1 MEIISKK
8 QREFIEENKEED
20 INSLLLKKWDKDL
33 DIMFCIRQIIGRK
46 KAKEKFPLLL
56 NYNLIYPD
64 KIYLEQTSSDITANY
79 KAELFNGQKTIR
91 DLTSGFGIDD
101 IYFSKYIDKVFYHER
116 NSELAEIA
124 KLNFQNMGIENIEV
138 IIGDSIQELENYS
151 KTDIIYLDPS
161 RRDDNKNK
169 VFLLKD
175 CQPNIIGLI
184 PKLFEKADII
194 AIKLS
199 PMLEINSLKQC
210 IDNIKQVHIVSIKNE
225 CKELFIILEK
235 GYIGE
240 IEYLCIDYK
249 GDNKSIFNFHE
260 GETQDTEFL
269 NIEDI
274 NRLNYLYEPNSSI
287 MKASGYRFISKKFN
301 LKKLSLFSHLF
312 LSNKDIDSF
321 PGRKFIINEV
331 LEFKSNGIKDLK
343 KKFPFANISIRNF
356 PLTVNEIR
364 KKTDIKDGG
373 EDYLFFT
380 TIGKDKKII
389 LICNK
394 IISD

>member
-46 KAKEKFPLLL
+46 KAKEKFPLLI

-210 IDNIKQVHIVSIKNE
+210 IDNIKQIHIVSIKNE

-312 LSNKDIDSF
+312 LSDKHLELF
-321 PGRKFIINEV
+321 PGRSFRIKEV
-331 LEFKSNGIKDLK
+331 LEFKSSGIKDLK
-343 KKFPFANISIRNF
+343 KRFPFANISIRNF
-356 PLTVNEIR
+356 PLTVSEIR